1 MELLKQ
7 NNVKLFAVTFKILD
21 LFHLLSSVQNF
32 KMLFSLCFED
42 FANGTTLLDGT
53 PMIGAARANGISS
66 SEGGSLTG
74 NGGTD
79 VDIPPPDLPPLP
91 MPRFVTFILFPN
103 VS

>member
-1 MELLKQ
+1 MKFARKAQAANYATLLRGTRTRYAT
-7 NNVKLFAVTFKILD
+7 L
-21 LFHLLSSVQNF
+21 LFH
-32 KMLFSLCFED
+32 SLHSFED

-53 PMIGAARANGISS
+53 PMIGSARANGISS

-74 NGGTD
+74 NGATD

-91 MPRFVTFILFPN
+91 MPRFVTFILFPK